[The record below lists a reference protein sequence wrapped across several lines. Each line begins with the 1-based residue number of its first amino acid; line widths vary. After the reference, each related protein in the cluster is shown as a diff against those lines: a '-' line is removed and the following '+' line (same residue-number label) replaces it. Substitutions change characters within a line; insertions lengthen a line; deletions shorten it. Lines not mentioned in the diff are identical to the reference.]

1 MDFIGF
7 KSELTLVFSVML
19 VNEKSAAEASRV
31 DEVYHGLLLRIV
43 RGEMPAGMPLKS
55 TQIAR
60 ELGVSRTPVVQA
72 LQRLA
77 ADGIVHLELNKRAV
91 VRPGAEKWLVEIHEM
106 RELLEP
112 HAAALAAERI
122 SEGQLARLE
131 ALAAAAAPSES
142 LDWAPLAQDFD
153 FALHLTIADASG
165 NFVLAEAIR
174 KCWGF
179 KRLSYAA
186 ADEPHEVLDKGYQE
200 HLAILQALRARDP
213 LTARAAMLLHLR
225 SAARLRP
232 AETIV

>member
-1 MDFIGF
+1 
-7 KSELTLVFSVML
+7 ML
-19 VNEKSAAEASRV
+19 VNEKSATEASRV
-31 DEVYHGLLLRIV
+31 DEVYEGVLLRIV
-43 RGEMPAGMPLKS
+43 RGELPAGTPLKS

-77 ADGIVHLELNKRAV
+77 ADGIVQLQLNKRAV
-91 VRPGAEKWLVEIHEM
+91 VRPGAERWLVEIHEM

-112 HAAALAAERI
+112 QAAALAAPRMSDE
-122 SEGQLARLE
+122 QLAELN
-131 ALAAAAAPSES
+131 ALAGAAEPSDS
-142 LDWAPLAQDFD
+142 PDWPRLAQAFD
-153 FALHLTIADASG
+153 FALHLTIADAAD
-165 NFVLAEAIR
+165 NLVLADAIR
-174 KCWGF
+174 KCWRF

-186 ADEPHEVLDKGYQE
+186 ANEPHEVLDKGYHE
-200 HLAILQALRARDP
+200 HLAILAALQARDP